1 MSVEQPQKAG
11 SAVHLID
18 ASVYIFRA
26 WFAMPDRFVDPF
38 GQPTNAV
45 YGFARFLCELIES
58 TAARHLAV
66 AFDESLE
73 TSFRNEIFPA
83 YKANR
88 EPAPAELVQQFAW
101 CQDLGRAMGLAV
113 FADGYYEADDLIAT
127 LASQC
132 RSRQQTVC
140 VISGDKDLAQ
150 LIGAGDHW
158 WDYGRRARLDEHGVL
173 AHFGVRPDQIAD
185 FLALA
190 GDSVDNIPGVPGVG
204 PKTAAALLAH
214 FNNLDEIYA
223 RLDEI
228 AWLKIRGAKT
238 LGIRLRQH
246 ESDARLAR
254 QLTGLHCEV
263 PKLTKAGLLERSA
276 GDGDALDALLD
287 RLGFGRP
294 LRERLHRARLASE
307 AQNTPISAS
316 TASQPVNSLRPPG
329 PGV

>member
-1 MSVEQPQKAG
+1 MSVEPLHEADRP
-11 SAVHLID
+11 VHLID

-26 WFAMPDRFVDPF
+26 WFALPDRFVDPF
-38 GQPTNAV
+38 GHPTNAV
-45 YGFARFLCELIES
+45 YGFARLLCEMIES
-58 TAARHLAV
+58 TSTSHLAV

-73 TSFRNEIFPA
+73 SSFRNEIFPA

-88 EPAPAELVQQFAW
+88 EPAPAGLVQQFAW

-150 LIGAGDHW
+150 LVGAGDHW
-158 WDYGRRARLDEHGVL
+158 WDFGRRARLDERGVL

-204 PKTAAALLAH
+204 PKTAAALLKH
-214 FNNLDEIYA
+214 FGNLDELYA

-238 LGIRLRQH
+238 LGTRLRQH
-246 ESDARLAR
+246 ESAARLAR

-263 PKLTKAGLLERSA
+263 PKLANAGLLERSA

-294 LRERLHRARLASE
+294 LRERLHRVRLAS
-307 AQNTPISAS
+307 AAS
-316 TASQPVNSLRPPG
+316 DPLIQAPQKASL
-329 PGV
+329 